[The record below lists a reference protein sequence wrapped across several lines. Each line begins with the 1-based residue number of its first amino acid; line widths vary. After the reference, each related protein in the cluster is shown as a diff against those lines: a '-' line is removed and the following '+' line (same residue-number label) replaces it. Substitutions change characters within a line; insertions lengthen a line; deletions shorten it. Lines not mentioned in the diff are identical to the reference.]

1 MKVMTEERF
10 KELAK
15 FLHWREFDIAESIE
29 DFGALRELFKEVLGR
44 EPEGIVKK

>member
-10 KELAK
+10 KELAE

-29 DFGALRELFKEVLGR
+29 DLGGLRELFIEVLGR
-44 EPEGIVKK
+44 EPKGLPLK